1 MQRRQLIPVKENIP
15 EGFSFKKKKKMYT
28 PAGLFLPSFWGVCV
42 FLSGIPLA
50 IVFLVSFPFCSPKEL
65 EQERRL
71 RPSDQTQVQS
81 GMPLIYN
88 GVCSCQFSRAPWAA
102 CKAILQLSCW
112 HETAF
117 PSPHCQMPSAARFS
131 SLSLRKQNGLSS
143 VR

>member
-1 MQRRQLIPVKENIP
+1 
-15 EGFSFKKKKKMYT
+15 MYT

-81 GMPLIYN
+81 GTPLIYN
-88 GVCSCQFSRAPWAA
+88 GVYSRQFSPAPRAA

-112 HETAF
+112 HETVF
-117 PSPHCQMPSAARFS
+117 PSPHGQMPSAARFS
-131 SLSLRKQNGLSS
+131 SLSLRKQNGLSC
-143 VR
+143 VRCPARRLINCG